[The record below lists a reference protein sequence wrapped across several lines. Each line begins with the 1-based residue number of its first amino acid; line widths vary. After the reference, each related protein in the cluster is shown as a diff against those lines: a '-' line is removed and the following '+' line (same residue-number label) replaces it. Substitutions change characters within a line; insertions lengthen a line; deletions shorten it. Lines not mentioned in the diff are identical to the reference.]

1 MSEVQEN
8 KQQNMEMNQESS
20 QQSTTRLKKVLNE
33 EFSSEE
39 IQAGELEQLEVL
51 QETYK
56 IATVGMQSI
65 EIIRP
70 MVKDKALKNILFRQ
84 YNNYKAFAKEIE
96 LQAATQ
102 GYDLKPSNILNKAVM
117 YGSTLLST
125 IADRSTGKLAEIM
138 IQGINM
144 GIISLL
150 KVTNNIDAELQIDFS
165 MSDKLMQM
173 LQNNLESLKAY
184 L

>member
-1 MSEVQEN
+1 M
-8 KQQNMEMNQESS
+8 
-20 QQSTTRLKKVLNE
+20 
-33 EFSSEE
+33 
-39 IQAGELEQLEVL
+39 
-51 QETYK
+51 
-56 IATVGMQSI
+56 
-65 EIIRP
+65 
-70 MVKDKALKNILFRQ
+70 
-84 YNNYKAFAKEIE
+84 
-96 LQAATQ
+96 QAATQ

-117 YGSTLLST
+117 YGSTLLNT